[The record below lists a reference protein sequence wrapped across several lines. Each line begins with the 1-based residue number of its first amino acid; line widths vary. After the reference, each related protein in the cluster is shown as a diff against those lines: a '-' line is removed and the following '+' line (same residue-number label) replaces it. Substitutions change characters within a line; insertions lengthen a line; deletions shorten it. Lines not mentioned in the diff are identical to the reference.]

1 MSAICQIYFF
11 YFSGVGVRRYNIES
25 EDRPTYKGDVP
36 RFHWYGCLLSGKERP
51 PRNHAGRA
59 ISDTVKSSFRVIL
72 QDSRVK
78 AIFVYIF
85 GGLTRCDMIAEG
97 IMMAFQDLN
106 MSIPVVIRLRRTNE
120 KIGQKRVYYT
130 WVDEDF
136 KVVWL
141 TELLPRLRTV
151 AYRSMHLTTLKM
163 PRKKSSNSQ
172 AEQNSS
178 AGGLEFN
185 NLESPLKED
194 LCRHDA

>member
-1 MSAICQIYFF
+1 
-11 YFSGVGVRRYNIES
+11 
-25 EDRPTYKGDVP
+25 
-36 RFHWYGCLLSGKERP
+36 
-51 PRNHAGRA
+51 
-59 ISDTVKSSFRVIL
+59 
-72 QDSRVK
+72 
-78 AIFVYIF
+78 
-85 GGLTRCDMIAEG
+85 MIAEG